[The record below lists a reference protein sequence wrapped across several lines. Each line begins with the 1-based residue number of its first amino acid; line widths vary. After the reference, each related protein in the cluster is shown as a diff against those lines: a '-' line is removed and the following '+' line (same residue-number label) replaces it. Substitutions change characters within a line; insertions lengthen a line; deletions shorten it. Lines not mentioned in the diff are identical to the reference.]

1 MKKVFILSIIAIAAF
16 ASCKEEKKKRP
27 DDALGTAREFI
38 RSTLDGD
45 YTWARELMLQDSLN
59 LFELNTIEKRYKN
72 LMSKEDKEGY
82 KKASI
87 IIHKVENVNDSIVI
101 VNYSN
106 SFKNKPM
113 PIKVVLKDSIWQID
127 FNYTFTGNL

>member
-1 MKKVFILSIIAIAAF
+1 MNKLLIIVLFAITGF
-16 ASCKEEKKKRP
+16 YSCKEEKKRP

-45 YTWARELMLQDSLN
+45 YTWARELMLKDSLN
-59 LFELNTIEKRYKN
+59 LFELNTIEKRYTN
-72 LMSKEDKEGY
+72 LMTKEDKEGY

-87 IIHKVENVNDSIVI
+87 IIHNVENVNDSIVI

-113 PIKVVLKDSIWQID
+113 PIKVVRRDNIWQID

>member
-1 MKKVFILSIIAIAAF
+1 MKKVLLVLLVAIAVYS
-16 ASCKEEKKKRP
+16 SCKTEKKRP

-45 YTWARELMLQDSLN
+45 YTWARELMLKDSLN
-59 LFELNTIEKRYKN
+59 LFELNTIEKRYNN

-106 SFKNKPM
+106 SFKNKQM
-113 PIKVVLKDSIWQID
+113 PIKVVRKDSVWQID

>member
-1 MKKVFILSIIAIAAF
+1 MNKILLLLCIGVAAF
-16 ASCKEEKKKRP
+16 FACNQKQKRP
-27 DDALGTAREFI
+27 EDALGTAREFI
-38 RSTLDGD
+38 RSTLDGN

-59 LFELNTIEKRYKN
+59 LFELNTIEKRYN
-72 LMSKEDKEGY
+72 SQMSEADKEGY

-87 IIHKVENVNDSIVI
+87 IIHSVENVNDSIVI

-106 SFKNKPM
+106 SFKNKQM
-113 PIKVVLKDSIWQID
+113 PVKVVLKDKLWQID